1 MKFKVTEVWEHLNN
15 SVLSD
20 YRYIFLRGS
29 SRSSKTISAIQY
41 VILECIKTPKLS
53 VTIARATQVSLRHTM
68 LPDFKDIMESLGI
81 WDDGVLHKQDFI
93 YTFPNQSV
101 IRFIG
106 LDDSTGKLKG
116 FKSDIIIVDEVNTVD
131 KSSFIQLDIRCSK
144 YIIALYNP
152 EIPID
157 WWGLEYENK
166 ENGIMLHST
175 WKMNPFLDDRTI
187 QAIKE
192 LIDTDPDMAKIY
204 SEGLIV
210 EPREKIFIQPET
222 FSELPKNIK
231 QKYYGIDFG
240 FSNDECAVVEV
251 HVDGKNLF
259 VKQVLY
265 EKGLTNDDLAFK
277 LKDIG
282 IDRNIDIVAD
292 SAEPKSIAELKRYG
306 LNVRP
311 VSKTSILYGIQKMK
325 QFKLYLQEDSV
336 DLISEF
342 SNYKYKK
349 DKIGNVTN
357 QTAGKDHLLDAL
369 KYVVLQFVDK
379 PKSKI
384 TIV

>member
-1 MKFKVTEVWEHLNN
+1 
-15 SVLSD
+15 
-20 YRYIFLRGS
+20 
-29 SRSSKTISAIQY
+29 
-41 VILECIKTPKLS
+41 
-53 VTIARATQVSLRHTM
+53 
-68 LPDFKDIMESLGI
+68 
-81 WDDGVLHKQDFI
+81 
-93 YTFPNQSV
+93 
-101 IRFIG
+101 
-106 LDDSTGKLKG
+106 
-116 FKSDIIIVDEVNTVD
+116 
-131 KSSFIQLDIRCSK
+131 
-144 YIIALYNP
+144 
-152 EIPID
+152 
-157 WWGLEYENK
+157 
-166 ENGIMLHST
+166 
-175 WKMNPFLDDRTI
+175 MNPFLDDRTI

-192 LIDTDPDMAKIY
+192 LVDTDPDMAKIY

-325 QFKLYLQEDSV
+325 QFKLYLQEDSL